1 MNLIYFDLLM
11 LGVTYFTCVYHT
23 FYKNCVIYNKATSLQ
38 LCVGNK
44 PWASIGNVHVR
55 LRLSKRAAHWV
66 WLERVNNISA
76 SCLVDELEGDL
87 VCEWPLEDVVKLSTH
102 HHKEQ

>member
-1 MNLIYFDLLM
+1 MAYSRYID
-11 LGVTYFTCVYHT
+11 HT
-23 FYKNCVIYNKATSLQ
+23 LDEDRIVDNKPSSLQ

-44 PWASIGNVHVR
+44 SWTPAGNIHVR
-55 LRLSKRAAHWV
+55 FRFPERAAHWV
-66 WLERVNNISA
+66 WLEGVDNIPS
-76 SCLVDELEGDL
+76 SRLVDELEGDL